1 MKERKIGR
9 FIYWTPRILSIILI
23 LLLAMLSFDVV
34 TEDATI
40 WEIILGMFMHNI
52 PTLIL
57 LIALIISWKHE
68 IVGSIAFTVAGILYI
83 GLLVYRQVEI
93 TTALEMAATLS
104 VPAFLIAILFFI
116 NWYKKKNK

>member
-1 MKERKIGR
+1 MEERKVGR

-23 LLLAMLSFDVV
+23 LLLAMLSFDVI
-34 TEDATI
+34 TEDATM
-40 WEIILGMFMHNI
+40 WEIILGLFMHNI

-57 LIALIISWKHE
+57 LTALILAWKHE
-68 IVGSIAFTVAGILYI
+68 MIGTIMFTFAGLFYIGILMYN
-83 GLLVYRQVEI
+83 QVEL

-104 VPAFLIAILFFI
+104 GPAFLIAILFFI